1 MSPEKIIQNKITEEI
16 NLIPEENRQELY
28 ELIRSFRTNLK
39 QKKSDSDRIMEFA
52 GSWLDISDEDFND
65 FGEEIEQRR
74 QVSASRRFEF

>member
-1 MSPEKIIQNKITEEI
+1 
-16 NLIPEENRQELY
+16 
-28 ELIRSFRTNLK
+28 
-39 QKKSDSDRIMEFA
+39 MEFA